1 MSRTTD
7 QCTTIDANANEETNA
22 DTFASYVRASKK
34 CPSCGRPMK
43 LIKSK
48 SGKFFLACAGY
59 PACRKTL
66 PVDIDMIEEYFYRN
80 SKKGQHCVQCG
91 YSLEAKAGKYG
102 VYVQCCGAQRHEY
115 KLDEI

>member
-1 MSRTTD
+1 
-7 QCTTIDANANEETNA
+7 
-22 DTFASYVRASKK
+22 
-34 CPSCGRPMK
+34 MK

-91 YSLEAKAGKYG
+91 YSLEAKARKYG
-102 VYVQCCGAQRHEY
+102 VYVSAAERKGINTSLMKFNENSFHSEKPSQFAEQP
-115 KLDEI
+115 

>member
-1 MSRTTD
+1 
-7 QCTTIDANANEETNA
+7 
-22 DTFASYVRASKK
+22 
-34 CPSCGRPMK
+34 MK

-66 PVDIDMIEEYFYRN
+66 PVDIDMIEEYFYKN
-80 SKKGQHCVQCG
+80 SKKGQHCVD
-91 YSLEAKAGKYG
+91 AKAGKYG
-102 VYVQCCGAQRHEY
+102 AYVQCCGAQRHKY

>member
-1 MSRTTD
+1 
-7 QCTTIDANANEETNA
+7 
-22 DTFASYVRASKK
+22 
-34 CPSCGRPMK
+34 MK

-66 PVDIDMIEEYFYRN
+66 PVDIDMIEEYFYKN

-102 VYVQCCGAQRHEY
+102 VYVQCCGAQRHKER
-115 KLDEI
+115 KGINTSLMKFNENSFHSEKPSQFAEQP

>member
-1 MSRTTD
+1 
-7 QCTTIDANANEETNA
+7 
-22 DTFASYVRASKK
+22 
-34 CPSCGRPMK
+34 MK

-91 YSLEAKAGKYG
+91 YSLEAKAGKCG
-102 VYVQCCGAQRHEY
+102 VNAVYMCSAAERKGINTSLMKFNENSFHSKKPSQFAEQP
-115 KLDEI
+115 